1 MNPFDELPCE
11 ILSIIIKEAADWVAL
26 ESLLQ
31 VSLQVRRLFAGDGET
46 PGNREAI
53 HIVKSMLTTNPMM
66 HHDLHGLFCKCIA
79 LRQSSLAVTS
89 LEQFRSGDHD
99 QLSVVFNSSISQ
111 ASLREMVHVAAN
123 IQRLA
128 CACLTTFLSRI
139 RGIKPMCHLRN
150 GSEVQYEPREAGPP
164 SWIEE
169 FRVYRALWHF
179 QFYSDMLGAAERLKF
194 PQEDLELLRTK
205 PLVWDNPPESL
216 EPVLLSVNE
225 WLWGMFCEREDSF
238 TDIPAV
244 KRLLRCYP
252 AYVDPLPDPSQ
263 LQDEYS
269 VWAPPALPIDK
280 GPNDFWGQGSGMVNR
295 RSGST
300 GFYSYCVDIDLSTPS
315 TRRLHYCYAD
325 SPIYREMGLK
335 IWDKWRLYCLGIWY
349 ACDYDDFRWEYLGPD
364 GSLVPRGCFPEDSM
378 IEADYRLS
386 FFIKPRVRERDEFC
400 EEWSREKY
408 GFMETS
414 RAEETSKVDRRIR
427 RKRKACQIGLD
438 LPRSVQTRYQLRP
451 R

>member
-1 MNPFDELPCE
+1 MNPFDELPYE
-11 ILSIIIKEAADWVAL
+11 ILSIIITEAADWVAL

-31 VSLQVRRLFAGDGET
+31 VSSRVRSLFAGDGET

-53 HIVKSMLTTNPMM
+53 HIVKSMLKANSMM
-66 HHDLHGLFCKCIA
+66 HHDLHGMFCKCIA

-89 LEQFRSGDHD
+89 LEQFRSGDYD
-99 QLSVVFNSSISQ
+99 QLSVVFKSFISQ

-139 RGIKPMCHLRN
+139 RGVKPMCHMRY
-150 GSEVQYEPREAGPP
+150 GGDEVPYEPREAGPP

-179 QFYSDMLGAAERLKF
+179 QFYSDLLGAAERLKF

-205 PLVWDNPPESL
+205 PLVWNNPSESL
-216 EPVLLSVNE
+216 QSELLSVNE
-225 WLWGMFCEREDSF
+225 WLWGMFCEREESF

-244 KRLLRCYP
+244 KRLLSSYP

-269 VWAPPALPIDK
+269 VWTPPALPIDK
-280 GPNDFWGQGSGMVNR
+280 DPNDIWRQGSGMAKR
-295 RSGST
+295 RWGST
-300 GFYSYCVDIDLSTPS
+300 GLHSYYVDIDLYPS
-315 TRRLHYCYAD
+315 TRWLHFCYID
-325 SPIYREMGLK
+325 SPIHREIGLT
-335 IWDKWRLYCLGIWY
+335 IWDRWRLYCLGIWY
-349 ACDYDDFRWEYLGPD
+349 ASDPDEFRWEYLGPD
-364 GSLVPRGCFPEDSM
+364 GSLVPQGCFPEGSM
-378 IEADYRLS
+378 LEAAYRLS
-386 FFIKPRVRERDEFC
+386 FFIKPRVREREEFC
-400 EEWSREKY
+400 EKWSREKH
-408 GFMETS
+408 GLLETS
-414 RAEETSKVDRRIR
+414 RAEETGKVERRIR
-427 RKRKACQIGLD
+427 RKRKACQIGLE
-438 LPRSVQTRYQLRP
+438 LPRQVQTRYQLRP